1 MNPGQ
6 AAVLG
11 ALVADAA
18 SLGLHWLYDAGRLRD
33 LQLDGP
39 LAFRSPNQ
47 ASYAGVAAY
56 FAHSGKRRVTCRPMA
71 KAAV

>member
-33 LQLDGP
+33 LQL
-39 LAFRSPNQ
+39 S
-47 ASYAGVAAY
+47 GV
-56 FAHSGKRRVTCRPMA
+56 GRGRRPVARLNALRAWWPAIAVVSTACCR
-71 KAAV
+71 